1 MIKILRFPGRSVR
14 HRLGYREFL
23 MGLGSRAVEWERRR
37 ENRIKQTEK
46 LGCDVV
52 LTKASAGTIGSS
64 EGRKS

>member
-1 MIKILRFPGRSVR
+1 MR

-23 MGLGSRAVEWERRR
+23 MDLGSRPVEWETRR
-37 ENRIKQTEK
+37 ENRIKQTEN

-52 LTKASAGTIGSS
+52 LTKASAGPIGSS

>member
-1 MIKILRFPGRSVR
+1 MR

-23 MGLGSRAVEWERRR
+23 MDLGSRAVEWERRR
-37 ENRIKQTEK
+37 ENRIKQTEN

-52 LTKASAGTIGSS
+52 LTKASAGPIGSS

>member
-1 MIKILRFPGRSVR
+1 MR

-23 MGLGSRAVEWERRR
+23 MDLGSRPVEWERR
-37 ENRIKQTEK
+37 ENRIKQTEN

-52 LTKASAGTIGSS
+52 LTKASAGPIGSS